1 MPTEATPPPAILA
14 ATLALRRV
22 LSQVRDPNTIAD
34 LLYLERWE
42 IRPLPSP
49 AAVLRIK
56 QIRRA
61 NPDLAAAIRAE
72 LAGKPFMPSPDLAAK
87 PAAAHPR

>member
-1 MPTEATPPPAILA
+1 MATDATLFRPVLA
-14 ATLALRRV
+14 ATATLRRA
-22 LSQVRDPNTIAD
+22 LAQVRDPYAIND
-34 LLYLERWE
+34 LLFLESWE
-42 IRPLPSP
+42 IRPLPST

-72 LAGKPFMPSPDLAAK
+72 VAGKPTSRDRPNNARSS
-87 PAAAHPR
+87 